1 MKKRIILMCIFIV
14 FLSINLVSAYELDNA
29 TSDIQTA
36 QNDNANPTITA
47 NDLTKYYKNDSQFEV
62 NVYDENS
69 TPLTEGSVDFTINGN
84 TYKRVINN
92 GTAKLNINLNP
103 GVYQI
108 TSKNCYDN
116 STIKN
121 TVKVLTT
128 ILSSDLTKY
137 YKNESQFYT
146 TILDNQGNPE
156 ANVSIKININGVFYN
171 RTTNENGTAK
181 LNINLNPANYV
192 LTIEREDNGL
202 KASNKV
208 TVLSNLFCSD
218 LTKYFK
224 NASYATARVLDN
236 QGNPLKNADVSFNI
250 NGVFYTRKSDSN
262 GIVKLNINLSPG
274 DYILTAENPIST
286 LTQSARVKVLPKMT
300 EESSYFCYS
309 RKNTYD
315 VKLLNDVGNPD
326 VGTIVNFNIN
336 GQIFKVKT
344 DSQGMAKC
352 PLNFLKNGAYTI
364 TADYDG
370 NLVSNRIN
378 IGPGSVSVIRNIG
391 NPQSKKIAY
400 VVGVHPLE
408 HETHDT
414 LVKILP
420 TIPGFNYCYDIY
432 VINVVENVGYYG
444 DGAGDNSPGRQNGQ
458 NLAYNYVYP
467 QIVNGGYKLAID
479 IHSNVGA
486 YPYRTFVFSPVTGG
500 LGEQYG
506 RTVAKSC
513 ANIVYYQLGHTTSGP
528 YLTIPLNNHG
538 VPAFY
543 LEEYSFASQAVKD
556 AHMLQLIYA
565 VDGLKL

>member
-1 MKKRIILMCIFIV
+1 MKRKIFLICILIIFMCVNI
-14 FLSINLVSAYELDNA
+14 VSASELDNSTA
-29 TSDIQTA
+29 DIETASD
-36 QNDNANPTITA
+36 DNVNPTIIA

-62 NVYDENS
+62 SVFDENS
-69 TPLTEGSVDFTINGN
+69 TPLTDGSVDFTINGN
-84 TYKRVINN
+84 TYKRQVDN
-92 GTAKLNINLNP
+92 GTAKLNINLGP

-116 STIKN
+116 STIQN
-121 TVKVLTT
+121 TITVLTS
-128 ILSSDLTKY
+128 ILSEDLTKY
-137 YKNESQFYT
+137 YRNESQFYT
-146 TILDNQGNPE
+146 TILDGEGNPQ
-156 ANVSIKININGVFYN
+156 ADVNISININGVFYN
-171 RTTNENGTAK
+171 RTTNKNGTAK
-181 LNINLNPANYV
+181 LNINLSPGKYIS
-192 LTIEREDNGL
+192 TTERKDTGL
-202 KASNKV
+202 KVSNTV
-208 TVLSNLFCSD
+208 TVLSNMFCYD
-218 LTKYFK
+218 LTKYYK
-224 NASYATARVLDN
+224 NASYATAKVLDN
-236 QGNPLKNADVSFNI
+236 QGNPLKNANVSFNI
-250 NGVFYTRKSDSN
+250 NGVFYIRESDDDGN
-262 GIVKLNINLSPG
+262 VRLNINLAPG
-274 DYILTAENPIST
+274 EYILTAENPNST
-286 LTQSARVKVLPKMT
+286 LKQSSRIKVLPKMT

-315 VKLLNDVGNPD
+315 VKLLNDVGSPD
-326 VGTIVNFNIN
+326 AGKIVNFNIN

-352 PLNFLKNGAYTI
+352 PLGTLKNGAYTI
-364 TADYDG
+364 TAEYDG
-370 NLVSNRIN
+370 NMVSNGIN

-391 NPQSKKIAY
+391 NPSAKKIAY

-414 LVKILP
+414 LVKLLP

-467 QIVNGGYKLAID
+467 QIVNGGYELAID
-479 IHSNVGA
+479 VHSNVGA

-506 RTVAKSC
+506 RAVAKTC
-513 ANIVYYQLGHTTSGP
+513 ANVVYYQLGHTTSGP
-528 YLTIPLNNHG
+528 YLTVPLNNHG

-543 LEEYSFASQAVKD
+543 FEEYSFASQAQKD
-556 AHMLQLIYA
+556 THMMQLIFG